1 MGNFGAIVFAPLG
14 GYLIDATSEDPS
26 RPNFSASVYIYLAL
40 KVVIQLCLDK
50 RRIRPKILTPRAVR
64 LSEFSAI
71 NCNINDMLASMSKSV
86 RYFAHSAIC

>member
-40 KVVIQLCLDK
+40 KLSAAAMLLFIRLDFREAIQ
-50 RRIRPKILTPRAVR
+50 
-64 LSEFSAI
+64 
-71 NCNINDMLASMSKSV
+71 
-86 RYFAHSAIC
+86 